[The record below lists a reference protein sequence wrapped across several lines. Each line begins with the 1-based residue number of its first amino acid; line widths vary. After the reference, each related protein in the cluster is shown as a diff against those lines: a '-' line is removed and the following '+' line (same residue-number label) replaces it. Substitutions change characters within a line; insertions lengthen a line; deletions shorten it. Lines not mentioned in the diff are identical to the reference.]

1 MYDLHK
7 AMEIYKKHTAEDP
20 QFDHKLV
27 HSWKDKMPHEFAK
40 VMFEHE
46 YGCHIF
52 SEEMYNEAVQYFE
65 SPDGSKGP
73 HWSIESIKAKT
84 SIDFSS
90 TPYTCYDY
98 CYAVNMFYS
107 DFGHIYT
114 EPSYYLKMAK
124 SYLTDV
130 DYFGDPS
137 ERAYH
142 NAQKRVK
149 YFKHK

>member
-7 AMEIYKKHTAEDP
+7 AYEIYTKHSDADP
-20 QFDHKLV
+20 DFDHKLV
-27 HSWKDKMPHEFAK
+27 HRWKEKMPHEFAK
-40 VMFEHE
+40 TMYEHE

-52 SEEMYNEAVQYFE
+52 CEKMYKEAVQYFE

-73 HWSIESIKAKT
+73 HWSLDSIKAKT
-84 SIDFSS
+84 NIDFDS
-90 TPYTCYDY
+90 TKYTLYDY
-98 CYAVNMFYS
+98 AYVVNMLYS
-107 DFGHIYT
+107 DYGHIYT

-124 SYLTDV
+124 SYLTDG

-142 NAQKRVK
+142 NAQKRVE
-149 YFKHK
+149 YFKNK